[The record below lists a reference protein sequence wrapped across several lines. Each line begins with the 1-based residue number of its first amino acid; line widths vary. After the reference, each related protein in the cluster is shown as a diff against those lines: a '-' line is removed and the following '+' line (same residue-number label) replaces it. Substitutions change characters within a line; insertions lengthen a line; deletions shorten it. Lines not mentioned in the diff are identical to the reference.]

1 MAYAFDGIAKTITIS
16 AQTVL
21 SVRDVYSRWL
31 DWINTADNSKFLPAF
46 ATIGGD
52 DIDATAGTAIPIY
65 AFLLNGWKI
74 KPQESSHTLTVNDG
88 ILLVAGGGDPFINTT
103 GNFVV
108 RVNYQ
113 QPVQAITVST
123 GGGSGGASALDIAA
137 AVRAAL
143 ATELARIDINVSD
156 ASLTVDQEADLLLTR
171 DYAAEAARNT
181 QPR

>member
-1 MAYAFDGIAKTITIS
+1 MAYAFDGIAKTITII
-16 AQTVL
+16 AQTTI

-31 DWINTADNSKFLPAF
+31 DWINTADNSKYLPAF
-46 ATIGGD
+46 ATVGGD

-74 KPQESSHTLTVNDG
+74 KPQESNHTLVVNDG
-88 ILLVAGGGDPFINTT
+88 ILLVSGGGDPFINPT

-123 GGGSGGASALDIAA
+123 SGGGGASALDIAA

-143 ATELARIDINVSD
+143 AVELARIDINVSD
-156 ASLTVDQEADLLLTR
+156 ASLTQGQEDNLLLAR
-171 DYAAEAARNT
+171 DFAAEAARNT
-181 QPR
+181 QPV